1 MAGLPHFDN
10 STAAVNYYEP
20 IFLNQFEVII
30 TPPSTI
36 AGPNDALLVEH
47 VTKISGLPELTGV
60 GVVDQYYKFARRT
73 FATGAPKKTDAQ
85 LTLEFEVN
93 LNEENDAYVYNK
105 MRAWG
110 DLTFDP
116 LNGRQGLKADYVG
129 EIYVA
134 IFNKAQDI
142 FREFR
147 FNPAYLTGEL
157 NAMDL
162 DYKSEGLYKLTAKFQ
177 CDNYKETRIGAI
189 EV

>member
-36 AGPNDALLVEH
+36 TGPNDGLLVEH
-47 VTKISGLPELTGV
+47 VTKITGLPELTGV
-60 GVVDQYYKFARRT
+60 GTVDQYYKFAKRT
-73 FATGAPKKTDAQ
+73 FAAGAPKKTDAQ
-85 LTLEFEVN
+85 LSIDFEVN

-105 MRAWG
+105 MRAWA

-162 DYKSEGLYKLTAKFQ
+162 DYKSDGLYKLTAKFQ
-177 CDNYKETRIGAI
+177 CDAYRETRIGAI

>member
-10 STAAVNYYEP
+10 STAATNYYEP

-36 AGPNDALLVEH
+36 TGPNDGLLVEH
-47 VTKISGLPELTGV
+47 VTKITGLPELTGV
-60 GVVDQYYKFARRT
+60 ATVDQYYKFAKRT
-73 FATGAPKKTDAQ
+73 FATGAPKITDAQ
-85 LTLEFEVN
+85 LTIVFEVN
-93 LNEENDAYVYNK
+93 LNEDNDAYVYNK

-147 FNPAYLTGEL
+147 FSPAYLTGQL

-162 DYKSEGLYKLTAKFQ
+162 DYKSENLYQLTAKFQ
-177 CDNYKETRIGAI
+177 CDSYKETRIGAI

>member
-20 IFLNQFEVII
+20 LFLNQFEVII
-30 TPPSTI
+30 TPPSLI
-36 AGPNDALLVEH
+36 AGATDGLLVEH
-47 VTKISGLPELTGV
+47 VKKISGLPELTGV
-60 GVVDQYYKFARRT
+60 GTVNQFYKFAKRT
-73 FATGAPKKTDAQ
+73 YATGAPKETTAT
-85 LTLEFEVN
+85 LTIDFEVN
-93 LNEENDAYVYNK
+93 LNEENDAYIYNK

-116 LNGRQGLKADYVG
+116 LNGRQGLKADYIG

-142 FREFR
+142 YREFR
-147 FNPAYLTGEL
+147 FNPAYLTGGL
-157 NAMDL
+157 NTMDL
-162 DYKSEGLYKLTAKFQ
+162 DYTADKIHTVTAKFQ
-177 CDNYKETRIGAI
+177 CDAFKETRIGAI